1 MATVTE
7 VYHKIFGIV
16 EDLMPDKEDDK
27 YLQDLFYDYEYD
39 SDTHWIKIGIPY
51 EWFENEEEGES

>member
-39 SDTHWIKIGIPY
+39 SDTHWIKLGIPP
-51 EWFENEEEGES
+51 EWFEDEDEI